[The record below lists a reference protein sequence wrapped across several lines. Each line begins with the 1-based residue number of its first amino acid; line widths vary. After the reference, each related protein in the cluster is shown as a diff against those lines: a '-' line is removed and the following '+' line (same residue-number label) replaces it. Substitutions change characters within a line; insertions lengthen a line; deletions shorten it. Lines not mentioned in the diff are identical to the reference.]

1 MHHVVQWVIETL
13 LRKVLFRT
21 FHLLCKNVSF
31 DTALFDVVNK
41 MIMCQRLIVKECDE
55 NTVIWYETTYYER
68 ICESMYWHCK
78 IIYSYKFIDIHL
90 SSLNFIFISLFF
102 PENSKSE
109 FSIIDVNYG
118 IFLPSAVL
126 LDLFRPYK
134 AIAMASNLLFESLVI
149 CFQIIH
155 FDPEFS
161 LIFFRDSDSPGGIIR
176 YTNTDYRILCGS
188 RFMFC

>member
-1 MHHVVQWVIETL
+1 
-13 LRKVLFRT
+13 
-21 FHLLCKNVSF
+21 
-31 DTALFDVVNK
+31 
-41 MIMCQRLIVKECDE
+41 
-55 NTVIWYETTYYER
+55 
-68 ICESMYWHCK
+68 MYWHCK